1 MENPID
7 TYILGGGEVLESTGF
22 GDYGDTIILNELNE
36 EGQPIIAESD
46 IFISNTS
53 VENTPNP
60 TPNPTPTTD
69 TEDSST
75 KLNKPTQNFMTNAYP
90 FLIGIGI
97 VVGLVFLG
105 DFFKSKS
112 DV

>member
-1 MENPID
+1 MDNPETSIPTTNPI
-7 TYILGGGEVLESTGF
+7 
-22 GDYGDTIILNELNE
+22 
-36 EGQPIIAESD
+36 P
-46 IFISNTS
+46 
-53 VENTPNP
+53 
-60 TPNPTPTTD
+60 PTPTTD
-69 TEDSST
+69 TET

-112 DV
+112 E

>member
-7 TYILGGGEVLESTGF
+7 NYILGGAVPVSTGF
-22 GDYGDTIILNELNE
+22 GDYGDTNILNQINE
-36 EGQPIIAESD
+36 EGKPIIIED
-46 IFISNTS
+46 NVFTPVIDNP
-53 VENTPNP
+53 ENT
-60 TPNPTPTTD
+60 TPIPTPTPTPTNTD
-69 TEDSST
+69 TESGT
-75 KLNKPTQNFMTNAYP
+75 KLNKPTQNFMSNAYP

-112 DV
+112 E

>member
-7 TYILGGGEVLESTGF
+7 NYIIGGAIPVSTGF

-46 IFISNTS
+46 IFISDTS
-53 VENTPNP
+53 VENTP